1 VDEDHHY
8 CNNNIM
14 ENTGRVSIRPLPAN
28 LSILIKSQVDL
39 NTFLSCV
46 LEVVKNSVDANASRV
61 SITVDFK
68 RLYFVVV
75 DNGEGI
81 TPHDLEL
88 IGMPGHTSK
97 FCLDNEHRTYGY
109 RGESL
114 NSISSQ
120 STIVISSRSQEYS
133 VTKSIRISYGERSKT
148 YFSADKMASQGT
160 SVTCQGLF
168 SNFPVRQK
176 QALSV
181 LSVTLVEQLKR
192 CLFPIAVAYPHIT
205 FSIHGPNNN
214 RIFFI
219 PGHQLNSIVPHH
231 VELLRVIHGPSFIST
246 WDCVRAKS
254 KNTTIVATISHAPAS
269 SRASQYIG
277 MRCNLQCSRKS
288 LMCPSLTC

>member
-1 VDEDHHY
+1 MSEDHRNS
-8 CNNNIM
+8 NNNIM
-14 ENTGRVSIRPLPAN
+14 ENTDNVSIRLLPTN
-28 LSILIKSQVDL
+28 ISSLIKSQVDL
-39 NTFLSCV
+39 NSFVSCV

-81 TPHDLEL
+81 TPHNLEL

-97 FCLDNEHRTYGY
+97 FCLGNEHKTYGY

-120 STIVISSRSQEYS
+120 STIVISSRSQKYS
-133 VTKSIRISYGERSKT
+133 VTKSVRISYGERSKT
-148 YFSADKMASQGT
+148 YFAADKMTCPGT

-214 RIFFI
+214 RILFI
-219 PGHQLNSIVPHH
+219 PGHQLNSTVPHH
-231 VELLRVIHGPSFIST
+231 VELLRVIHSASIIST

-254 KNTTIVATISHAPAS
+254 KNTTIVATISHTPAS

-277 MRCNLQCSRKS
+277 MRCNVAVNI
-288 LMCPSLTC
+288 